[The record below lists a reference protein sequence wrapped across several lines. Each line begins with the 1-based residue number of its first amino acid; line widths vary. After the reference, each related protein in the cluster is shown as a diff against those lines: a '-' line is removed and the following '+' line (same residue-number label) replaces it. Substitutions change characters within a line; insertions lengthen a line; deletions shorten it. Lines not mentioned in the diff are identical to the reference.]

1 MPGIGAGGGGRQPRA
16 TVMLDLH
23 CSSEEEA
30 RAVWASLAVDDPGSV
45 KGVVAGDHVRI
56 TVGPATLPSLRASCD
71 DVLACFQAARGA
83 ASATTGRPATDGTV
97 GGGMAWDGG
106 DEDDDDRHGR
116 VGGHGRRGGA

>member
-1 MPGIGAGGGGRQPRA
+1 MPGIGAGRGGRQPRA

-30 RAVWASLAVDDPGSV
+30 RAVWAALAVDDPGSI
-45 KGVVAGDHVRI
+45 KGAVAGDHLRI

-83 ASATTGRPATDGTV
+83 ASSTKGCPGPGHGD
-97 GGGMAWDGG
+97 GGGEDEGDGEVDGDCDGNGDGG
-106 DEDDDDRHGR
+106 
-116 VGGHGRRGGA
+116 GA